1 MKQLSIYLSVKKAV
15 EKLLLFVF
23 VFFLTTPILA
33 VNIVDESD
41 PNTSTVNSQIID
53 YFEKGTLLKPLDVCD
68 VRKPINISADCTTYT
83 DLYDTVCDS
92 YQWNSQ
98 TYTQSGAF
106 EHTFVGSDGC
116 DSIVTLNLVVYH
128 STPAVHDLVV
138 CDSLMWVDSVVYTS
152 DTTDVTFM
160 LQTVHGCDSLVTL
173 DLIVNHSSNSLVK
186 DTVCETNLPYVF
198 ADVEFNASTDT
209 VFTIQTENGCDS
221 NCHLMLTVL
230 EVPSVSFTSQSFC
243 VGSNYHLTP
252 VVTPQGAY
260 NYLWS
265 SNPPDP
271 TLTETTS
278 PTIDVKPTQSTIY
291 TVKVS
296 HVGTPG
302 CFVTKDTVLV
312 KVMSPTA
319 IMRVTPE
326 FLTYDNHTF
335 EAYSHSENVD
345 HMGVEWH
352 IDGNIYSYDNNIT
365 YEMPLTDDTLDLTLV
380 ALSQTCSDT
389 LTRQI
394 VIRKSDLYIPN
405 VFTPG
410 EMGNNIFKVHGV
422 GVLDYEIFIYNR
434 RGALVYTST
443 NIEESWDGTYQGQIL
458 PQSSFV
464 YIIYYT
470 TVDMPKGLQ
479 VKKGTVTLL
488 R

>member
-1 MKQLSIYLSVKKAV
+1 MSAANTCDNAGSNKQK
-15 EKLLLFVF
+15 
-23 VFFLTTPILA
+23 TILC
-33 VNIVDESD
+33 D
-41 PNTSTVNSQIID
+41 ID
-53 YFEKGTLLKPLDVCD
+53 GYNVGVPLQTFDRFD
-68 VRKPINISADCTTYT
+68 VRKHINISADCTTYT
-83 DLYDTVCDS
+83 DIYDTVCDIYS
-92 YQWNSQ
+92 WNSQ
-98 TYTQSGAF
+98 TFSQSGTY

-116 DSIVTLNLVVYH
+116 DSVVTLNLVVYH

-138 CDSLMWVDSVVYTS
+138 CDSLFWVDSVVYTS
-152 DTTDVTFM
+152 DTAGVTYM

-173 DLIVNHSSNSLVK
+173 DLQVNYSSNSIVR

-198 ADVEFNASTDT
+198 DNMEFNASIDT
-209 VFTIQTENGCDS
+209 VFTITTQSGCDS
-221 NCHLMLTVL
+221 NCHLILKVL
-230 EVPSVSFTSQSFC
+230 QVPTVSFTSQSFC
-243 VGSNYHLTP
+243 VGSNYHLSP
-252 VVTPQGAY
+252 VVSPQGAY

-278 PTIDVKPTQSTIY
+278 PTIDVKPSQSTIY

-296 HVGTPG
+296 HVGAPG
-302 CFVTKDTVLV
+302 CFVTADTVLV

-410 EMGNNIFKVHGV
+410 ELGNNLFKIHGV

-434 RGALVYTST
+434 RGSLVYNST
-443 NIEESWDGTYQGQIL
+443 NIEEAWDGTYQGQIL

-470 TVDMPKGLQ
+470 TIDMPKGLQ
-479 VKKGTVTLL
+479 VKKGTVTLI